1 MGRGKIEIKR
11 IENQNNRQ
19 VTYSKRRKGLIK
31 KAKEITVLC
40 EAAVSVVIF
49 SSPSKLYEYCSPST
63 SITEMLD
70 RYHQHSGQR
79 LWDPE
84 HEALSNEIKRIKEE
98 NEKMQID
105 LRHLNAEDI
114 SSLNIKELMTIE
126 NDLEN
131 GLMNIGEKRR
141 ESYKRMQKDGQR
153 LEEENMQLRYVYQ
166 QQMEAM
172 AGKVR
177 DIENEFNHLK
187 VNDQSYEAQMPFAFR
202 LQPNQPNLHNQML
215 LD

>member
-11 IENQNNRQ
+11 IENTNNRQ

-40 EAAVSVVIF
+40 DAAVSVVIF
-49 SSPSKLYEYCSPST
+49 ASPTKLYEYCSPST
-63 SITEMLD
+63 KYTHIHHT
-70 RYHQHSGQR
+70 H
-79 LWDPE
+79 
-84 HEALSNEIKRIKEE
+84 ALSNEIKRIKEE
-98 NEKMQID
+98 NEKMQLD

-114 SSLNIKELMTIE
+114 TSLNIKELMTIE

-131 GLMNIGEKRR
+131 GLISIGEKRR

-153 LEEENMQLRYVYQ
+153 LEEENMHLRYVYE

-177 DIENEFNHLK
+177 DIENGFNHLK
-187 VNDQSYEAQMPFAFR
+187 VNDQYEAQMPFAFR